1 VHRLL
6 ERLRVLLF
14 LALQPIATNEIQEF
28 DYDSADSAVSDLS
41 EGEEEDEDVFDSGVG
56 AEMKESKRQATK
68 ENTEHSNPYSY
79 AWLIMR
85 LAVMKLVQDQLQDFL
100 NVAGIELQGKDHK
113 PLIKIASSR
122 NFTHGAHQSRITG
135 QQSTNTRRHSSD

>member
-1 VHRLL
+1 MCPY
-6 ERLRVLLF
+6 EIVLLLQHLNI
-14 LALQPIATNEIQEF
+14 LALSLQPAATNEIQEF

-56 AEMKESKRQATK
+56 AEIKESKRQTTK

-100 NVAGIELQGKDHK
+100 NVAGIELQG
-113 PLIKIASSR
+113 
-122 NFTHGAHQSRITG
+122 
-135 QQSTNTRRHSSD
+135 

>member
-1 VHRLL
+1 MS
-6 ERLRVLLF
+6 
-14 LALQPIATNEIQEF
+14 QPLATNEIQEF

-56 AEMKESKRQATK
+56 PETKESKRQPAK

-100 NVAGIELQGKDHK
+100 NVAGVELQG
-113 PLIKIASSR
+113 
-122 NFTHGAHQSRITG
+122 TV
-135 QQSTNTRRHSSD
+135 

>member
-1 VHRLL
+1 M
-6 ERLRVLLF
+6 
-14 LALQPIATNEIQEF
+14 ATDDIQEF

-56 AEMKESKRQATK
+56 AETKDSKRHPAK

-100 NVAGIELQGKDHK
+100 NVAGVELQGIYA
-113 PLIKIASSR
+113 IKINSVA
-122 NFTHGAHQSRITG
+122 F
-135 QQSTNTRRHSSD
+135 

>member
-1 VHRLL
+1 M
-6 ERLRVLLF
+6 
-14 LALQPIATNEIQEF
+14 ATDEIQEF

-56 AEMKESKRQATK
+56 AEPRDMKKQPVK
-68 ENTEHSNPYSY
+68 DNTEHSNPYSY

-100 NVAGIELQGKDHK
+100 NVAGVELQGA
-113 PLIKIASSR
+113 L
-122 NFTHGAHQSRITG
+122 
-135 QQSTNTRRHSSD
+135 